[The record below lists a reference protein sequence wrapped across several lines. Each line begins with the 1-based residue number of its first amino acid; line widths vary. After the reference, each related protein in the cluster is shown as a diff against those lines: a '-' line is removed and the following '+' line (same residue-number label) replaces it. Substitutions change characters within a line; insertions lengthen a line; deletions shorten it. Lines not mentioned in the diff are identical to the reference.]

1 MRDNLKMLGAR
12 GVPFCLYPQKELAM
26 TIQLSDHFTYSRL
39 VRFTLPSIAMMIF
52 TSIYGVVDGIFVS
65 NFAGK
70 TAFAAIN
77 LIIPYLMVF
86 GTLGFMVGTGGTALV
101 SMTLGMGDRKKANEI
116 FSLLT
121 YTALIGGIALTIL
134 SMVFMRPAARLLGAE
149 GQMLEDAVTYGY
161 IVQSVLT
168 AYILQYAFQSF
179 CIAAEKPNLAL
190 NMTLVSGCTNIVL
203 DALFV
208 GAFRWGL
215 IGAAVATALAQT
227 AGAVIPIVYFARKNP
242 SLLKLGKCRF
252 DGRALLRTATNGSS
266 ELMSNLSMSLVSM
279 LYNIQLMAYAGEDG
293 IAAYGVIMYV
303 NFIFIAV
310 FIGLSIGAAPIIGF
324 NHGAQNHTELRNVLK
339 KCLTLL
345 LGFALVLTLAAELL
359 ARPLAGIFVGYDE
372 TLHELTT
379 RGFRIYIL
387 SFLLCGFNIF
397 GSSFFTALNNG
408 LISAL
413 ISFLRTLVFQIGAV
427 LVLPLIFKLDG
438 IWWSVVAAE
447 LGSLMLTL
455 WFMARYRHRYHYA

>member
-1 MRDNLKMLGAR
+1 
-12 GVPFCLYPQKELAM
+12 M
-26 TIQLSDHFTYSRL
+26 TIQLSDHFTFSRL
-39 VRFTLPSIAMMIF
+39 LRFTLPSIAMMIF

-70 TAFAAIN
+70 TAFAAVN
-77 LIIPYLMVF
+77 LIMPYVMAF
-86 GTLGFMVGTGGTALV
+86 GTLGFMLGTGGTALI
-101 SMTLGMGDRKKANEI
+101 SMTMGAGDRKKANEI

-121 YTALIGGIALTIL
+121 YTAILGGIVLTVL
-134 SMVFMRPAARLLGAE
+134 SIAFMRPAAKLLGGQ
-149 GQMLEDAVTYGY
+149 GQMLEDAVLYGC
-161 IVQSVLT
+161 IVQT
-168 AYILQYAFQSF
+168 ALPAFILQFAFQSF
-179 CIAAEKPNLAL
+179 CVAAEKPNLSL
-190 NMTLVSGCTNIVL
+190 TMTIISGCANIVL

-208 GAFRWGL
+208 GVFRWGL
-215 IGAAVATALAQT
+215 VGAAVATATAQIL
-227 AGAVIPIVYFARKNP
+227 GAVIPLLYFARENR
-242 SLLKLGKCRF
+242 SLLKLGRCSL
-252 DGRALLRTATNGSS
+252 DGKALLRTAANGSS

-279 LYNIQLMAYAGEDG
+279 LYNLQLMAHAGEDG

-324 NHGAQNHTELRNVLK
+324 NHGAQNHDELRNVLG

-345 LGFALVLTLAAELL
+345 AAFSVALTLAAELI
-359 ARPLAGIFVGYDE
+359 ARPLSGIFVGYDPV
-372 TLHELTT
+372 LHDLTT

-387 SFLLCGFNIF
+387 SFLLSGFNIF

-427 LVLPLIFKLDG
+427 LLLPLVFELDG

-447 LGSLMLTL
+447 LGSLALTAG
-455 WFMARYRHRYHYA
+455 FMMKYRKRYHYG

>member
-1 MRDNLKMLGAR
+1 
-12 GVPFCLYPQKELAM
+12 M

-39 VRFTLPSIAMMIF
+39 IRFTLPSIAMMIF

-77 LIIPYLMVF
+77 LIMPYIMVF
-86 GTLGFMVGTGGTALV
+86 GTLGFMIGTGGTALV
-101 SMTLGMGDRKKANEI
+101 SMTLGTGDRKKANEI

-121 YTALIGGIALTIL
+121 YTAILGGIVLTVL
-134 SMVFMRPAARLLGAE
+134 SIAFMRPAAKLLGGQ
-149 GQMLEDAVTYGY
+149 GQMLEDAVTYGC

-168 AYILQYAFQSF
+168 AYILQFAFQSF
-179 CIAAEKPNLAL
+179 CMAAEKPNLAL
-190 NMTLVSGCTNIVL
+190 IMTLVSGCANIVL

-208 GAFRWGL
+208 GLLRWGL
-215 IGAAVATALAQT
+215 IGAAVATATAQA
-227 AGAVIPIVYFARKNP
+227 AGAIIPIVYFARPNP
-242 SLLKLGKCRF
+242 SLLRLGRCSF
-252 DGRALLRTATNGSS
+252 DGKALLRTATNGSS

-279 LYNIQLMAYAGEDG
+279 LYNLQLMAHAGEDG

-324 NHGAQNHTELRNVLK
+324 NHGAQNHPELKNVLK

-345 LGFALVLTLAAELL
+345 LAFALVLTLAAELVS
-359 ARPLAGIFVGYDE
+359 RPLAGIFVGYDE
-372 TLHELTT
+372 ALHDMTT

-427 LVLPLIFKLDG
+427 LVLPLIFELDG

-447 LGSLMLTL
+447 LGSIALTAF
-455 WFMARYRHRYHYA
+455 FMVKYRKRYHYA